1 MAVDDH
7 RRTGHFPGRLL
18 PRCPPFLHCDGQ
30 RLSSRFGK
38 GALLDWHQSLGGRC
52 LGCRRKF
59 LTFRI
64 VVAAWRPICL
74 EITGPPEAK
83 AATRSFSADK
93 CTVAA
98 NLYAGGPGAPQ
109 TLVAAANLDCIREIR
124 RYPRLAKH
132 EFKKDLCLRVHF
144 VVSINF

>member
-59 LTFRI
+59 LTFSDCCRGLEADLFGDHR
-64 VVAAWRPICL
+64 AARG
-74 EITGPPEAK
+74 EGGDAK
-83 AATRSFSADK
+83 FFS
-93 CTVAA
+93 
-98 NLYAGGPGAPQ
+98 
-109 TLVAAANLDCIREIR
+109 
-124 RYPRLAKH
+124 
-132 EFKKDLCLRVHF
+132 
-144 VVSINF
+144 

>member
-1 MAVDDH
+1 
-7 RRTGHFPGRLL
+7 
-18 PRCPPFLHCDGQ
+18 
-30 RLSSRFGK
+30 
-38 GALLDWHQSLGGRC
+38 
-52 LGCRRKF
+52 
-59 LTFRI
+59 
-64 VVAAWRPICL
+64 L

-144 VVSINF
+144 VISIIFNCQFLLFTNVWPQDAHATRTRLSISAANISASPETGERSAKKVT